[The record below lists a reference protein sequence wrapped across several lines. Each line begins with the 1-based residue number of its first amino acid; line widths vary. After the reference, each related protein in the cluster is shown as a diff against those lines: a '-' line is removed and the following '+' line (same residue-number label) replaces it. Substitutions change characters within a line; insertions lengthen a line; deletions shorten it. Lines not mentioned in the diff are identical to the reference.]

1 MKLYLNNR
9 WLKKEALIDL
19 NIKANLIYLK
29 LFEDIIV
36 KKLKSTSIIKTLFKK
51 L

>member
-29 LFEDIIV
+29 LFKNIII
-36 KKLKSTSIIKTLFKK
+36 KKLELVSTMETLFEKF
-51 L
+51 